1 MKTLKLFS
9 TLLLGM
15 FALTTLTSCL
25 GDDDDNGT
33 SVTIID
39 TEGQRAN
46 ALSAMAGTYNG
57 SLYYD
62 YDAVAHA
69 FTKNTVLS
77 WTINSD
83 GTFTANNF
91 PMSIFASY
99 TGNIQEKDILT
110 AVGNQKI
117 TAKITPNASLSNIYR
132 SSFEPS
138 STAYEYKVKLNES
151 DELEHTVVISLAKNI
166 TTSQGTAYSLVDYE
180 TTNRLMVADVLV
192 DKIVIDGQIHDI
204 KSIVRFYGTR

>member
-15 FALTTLTSCL
+15 FALTALTSCL

-33 SVTIID
+33 SATMLE
-39 TEGQRAN
+39 TEEQRTN
-46 ALSAMAGTYNG
+46 ALSSMAGSYNG
-57 SLYYD
+57 TLYY
-62 YDAVAHA
+62 YDVTAAE
-69 FTKNTVLS
+69 NTGKTALI

-91 PMSIFASY
+91 PMSVFANY
-99 TGNIQEKDILT
+99 TGNIQEKAVLA
-110 AVGNQKI
+110 AVGNQKV
-117 TAKITPNASLSNIYR
+117 TAKITPYAAYGSNYQ

-138 STAYEYKVKLNES
+138 STAYEYKVKLNEG
-151 DELEHTVVISLAKNI
+151 DEIEHTVVISLVHNY
-166 TTSQGTAYSLVDYE
+166 TTSQGSAYSSVVYE
-180 TTNRLMVADVLV
+180 TTNRILTATVLV

-204 KSIVRFYGTR
+204 KSYVVFSGTR